1 MSTSPVAVGALAG
14 ALCCMGTSI
23 GAVGNCAAPEPLT
36 FLLRR
41 ALCSVD
47 VDPVAPPWTV
57 EWGFGMAAPLRAGG
71 AVVPP
76 RAAV

>member
-14 ALCCMGTSI
+14 ALCCMGTST
-23 GAVGNCAAPEPLT
+23 GTGGNCATPGPLA

-41 ALCSVD
+41 APRSVD

-57 EWGFGMAAPLRAGG
+57 ERGFGMATPLRAGG

-76 RAAV
+76 RAAG